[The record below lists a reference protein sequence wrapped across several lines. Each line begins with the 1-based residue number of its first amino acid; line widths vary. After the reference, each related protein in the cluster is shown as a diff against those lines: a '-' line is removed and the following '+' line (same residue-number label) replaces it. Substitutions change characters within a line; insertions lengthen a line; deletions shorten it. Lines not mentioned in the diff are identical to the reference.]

1 MARKAS
7 PDIRP
12 FTRQFY
18 RGTKRYLALG
28 FVQTIIMTAVNLLI
42 SWLLQ
47 QMIDLAGGVDTGFT
61 LTGLILLACLFV
73 GMILI
78 CYVLEHMGRPRF
90 ISRGMAQYREY
101 ACERLSKKSIAA
113 FSRENTSTYISALTN
128 DANAIEN
135 GYLASTFLIADH
147 LLLGIGALVMM
158 CLYSPLL
165 TGLSIAI
172 ALLPLAASIISGGL
186 VAGAETRLSDANER
200 YTATV
205 RDSLAGFPVIKAF
218 RAEKEMLALYSRQV
232 QGLAAAVCH
241 RRRMGVL
248 VEMLSM
254 TAGVILQIGISLIG
268 VYLVLSGHDGLTAGT
283 VLIFVQ
289 LLNYVIQPLGVIPQE
304 LAKRTAGKALIAK
317 LAEALDKSVREEGSV
332 TAPTLTEGIT
342 VQNLTFCYEEGNP
355 ALNDV
360 NLRIPAGQSVAI
372 VGASGCGKST
382 LLNLLMGASHDYTG
396 VIRYDGN
403 EICDI
408 RSEAL
413 YDLVGLIAQ
422 NVFIFNAS
430 IRDNITMFRD
440 FPQDALDRAIEL
452 SGLNALIAQRGEDYL
467 CGENGS
473 GLSGGEK
480 QRISIARSLLRRTPC
495 LLVDEATAALDA
507 ATAHQVSSAILDLQG
522 LTRIVVTHSLEEALL
537 RRYDTIVAMKAG
549 QVVETGSFDELMARK
564 EYFYSLYTISQ

>member
-28 FVQTIIMTAVNLLI
+28 LFQTLLMTAANLLI
-42 SWLLQ
+42 SWMLQ
-47 QMIDLAGGVDTGFT
+47 QMVDLAGGIDTGYT
-61 LTGLILLACLFV
+61 LGDLVLLSCVFV
-73 GMILI
+73 GMLLV
-78 CYVLEHMGRPRF
+78 CYGLEHLGRPRF

-101 ACERLSKKSIAA
+101 AYEQLSKKSIAA
-113 FSRENTSTYISALTN
+113 FSRENTSTYVSALSN
-128 DANAIEN
+128 DAAAIEN
-135 GYLASTFLIADH
+135 GYLASTFLIVDH
-147 LLLGIGALVMM
+147 LVLGLGALAMM
-158 CLYSPLL
+158 CMYSPLL

-172 ALLPLAASIISGGL
+172 ALLPLAASLISGGL
-186 VAGAETRLSDANER
+186 VAQAETRLSDANER

-205 RDSLAGFPVIKAF
+205 RDSLSGFPVIKAF

-232 QGLAAAVCH
+232 QDLAAAVCH

-254 TAGVILQIGISLIG
+254 IAGVILQIGISLIG
-268 VYLVLSGHDGLTAGT
+268 VFLVLSGHDGLTAGT

-304 LAKRTAGKALIAK
+304 LAKRQSGKALISK
-317 LAEALDKSVREEGSV
+317 LAGALEQSVRQEDGKR
-332 TAPTLTEGIT
+332 APTLQDAIVLEK
-342 VQNLTFCYEEGNP
+342 LTFCYEADKP
-355 ALNDV
+355 AVTDV

-372 VGASGCGKST
+372 VGASGSGKST
-382 LLNLLMGASHDYTG
+382 LLNLLMASSAEYEGA
-396 VIRYDGN
+396 IRYDGTELR
-403 EICDI
+403 EI
-408 RSEAL
+408 SAEAL
-413 YDLVGLIAQ
+413 YDMVGLIAQ

-440 FPQDALDRAIEL
+440 FPQDALDNAIRL
-452 SGLNALIAQRGEDYL
+452 SGLSALIAQRGEDYL

-473 GLSGGEK
+473 GLSGGER
-480 QRISIARSLLRRTPC
+480 QRIAIARSLLRSSRC

-522 LTRIVVTHSLEEALL
+522 LTRIVVTHSLEESLL
-537 RRYDTIVAMKAG
+537 RRYDTIVTMKGGRIA
-549 QVVETGSFDELMARK
+549 ETGSFDELMARK
-564 EYFYSLYTISQ
+564 GYFYSLFTIAQ